1 MHATDDDHGQ
11 KLARK
16 GDGERIGGG
25 ETMVK
30 DEEHARKGG
39 DRGGEHEGLELV
51 AVGRVALEGGAL
63 FVLTDGDQHAAER
76 RVDHAQ

>member
-1 MHATDDDHGQ
+1 
-11 KLARK
+11 
-16 GDGERIGGG
+16 
-25 ETMVK
+25 MVK

-76 RVDHAQ
+76 RVDHAR

>member
-30 DEEHARKGG
+30 DEEHARKGVIE
-39 DRGGEHEGLELV
+39 DEGLELV